1 MMRFPAH
8 TGCATCL
15 ACDLHKDR
23 NPLVLTTNGFHDS
36 GAMGNRTPD
45 LCIANATL
53 YQLSYSPVQQGISYT
68 RPRYGH
74 QTGCGACLPA
84 PGLHHGTS
92 ADSSRTR
99 PRPHPGSAQSPPEM
113 TTSVKV
119 VHMSVPCVYSG
130 RRAPW
135 SYPQRRAVSTRPARS
150 ATGAGGGHRH
160 ASGRTH
166 RPGRAGAPPHHVV
179 GRGSEVYSHPRGD
192 GSLSPRRRQRR
203 HR

>member
-99 PRPHPGSAQSPPEM
+99 PRPHPGSAQSPPGDDHVGESCPHVRALCVQRPPSAVELS
-113 TTSVKV
+113 TASCGVHTSGAER
-119 VHMSVPCVYSG
+119 H
-130 RRAPW
+130 RRRRW
-135 SYPQRRAVSTRPARS
+135 SSTRF
-150 ATGAGGGHRH
+150 G
-160 ASGRTH
+160 
-166 RPGRAGAPPHHVV
+166 
-179 GRGSEVYSHPRGD
+179 
-192 GSLSPRRRQRR
+192 
-203 HR
+203 

>member
-1 MMRFPAH
+1 
-8 TGCATCL
+8 
-15 ACDLHKDR
+15 
-23 NPLVLTTNGFHDS
+23 
-36 GAMGNRTPD
+36 MGNRTPD

-74 QTGCGACLPA
+74 QTGCGACPPA
-84 PGLHHGTS
+84 PGFHHGTS
-92 ADSSRTR
+92 ADSSRTL

-135 SYPQRRAVSTRPARS
+135 SYPQRRAVSTRPAQS
-150 ATGAGGGHRH
+150 ATGAGGGYPH
-160 ASGRTH
+160 ASVGRTGPDVREP
-166 RPGRAGAPPHHVV
+166 RPTMWWDGARRCTHISVGMGVLALAAAEAAGNGVNEAVDA
-179 GRGSEVYSHPRGD
+179 G
-192 GSLSPRRRQRR
+192 L
-203 HR
+203 